1 MREIYLD
8 NSATTRALPEVAE
21 AVSRAMLEDYGNPSS
36 MHMKGFSAEN
46 LVRKSREQIA
56 QTLHVSEKEILFTS
70 GGTESNNQALLGV
83 MQAMKRSGNHMITTA
98 IEHPSI
104 GRTADW
110 LESQGFSVT
119 RLPVDRTGLISPEE
133 LEQAIRPETVLVSV
147 MMVNNE
153 IGAVEP
159 IEEIGKILS
168 RQNRKILFH
177 VDAVQAYGKLPI
189 RPHTMGVDLMSVS
202 GHKIHGPKGCGFLY
216 IRDGVKLPP
225 LMYGGGQ
232 QKNLRS
238 GTENVPGIVGLG
250 VAADYMYRNQE
261 KHRQEMIRLRD
272 RLTEGLKQLP
282 DVTSNGPEGSARAPQ
297 IVSASFAGVRSE
309 VLLHSLEEAGICV
322 SAGSACASNGKKHPS
337 ETLTA
342 IHMDRQLLD
351 STIRFSL
358 GIYNTEEEIDE
369 TLQVL
374 GKVLP
379 VLRRFVR
386 K

>member
-282 DVTSNGPEGSARAPQ
+282 DVTINGPEGSARAPQ